1 MLRLNKTFALR
12 LVALL
17 AGCLIAAFHAQGTLA
32 QDYPNR
38 RVTLVQPY
46 PPGGGGD
53 AAARLLAQELSE
65 IWKQPAIVEPRPG
78 AGTTISAAYVAG
90 QPPDG
95 YTLLMSTTQLAS
107 AGALFKELKYDF
119 ARDFAPVS
127 VFGESPFI
135 LVTRP
140 GLKTG
145 SLQELMAV
153 AKARSL
159 NYGSSGIAGIPHL
172 AGAWWNKAH
181 RLSGVHIPF
190 QGTAPAFTAL
200 LGDQIDYLFGDVS
213 VVPHVQSGKV
223 KALAVT
229 GARRMAVLPEVPAMS
244 ESILDFALTIWIA
257 LEAPAGTPRD
267 VVEKINAAVRRATS
281 APRLMQAYATAGR
294 EPRWMPASDFAA
306 FKLAEIRKYS
316 SLIAD
321 IGVKPE

>member
-1 MLRLNKTFALR
+1 MLRLNTNFKMHLGLTA
-12 LVALL
+12 ALL
-17 AGCLIAAFHAQGTLA
+17 IGVCITQVARAQE
-32 QDYPNR
+32 YPSR
-38 RVTLVQPY
+38 RVTIVQPY

-53 AAARLLAQELSE
+53 SAARLLAQELSD
-65 IWKQPAIVEPRPG
+65 IWRQPVIVEPRPG
-78 AGTTISAAYVAG
+78 AGTTISAAYVTGTPA
-90 QPPDG
+90 DG

-107 AGALFKELKYDF
+107 AGSLFKELKYDF
-119 ARDFAPVS
+119 ARDFVPIS

-145 SLQELMAV
+145 SLQELVAA

-181 RLSGVHIPF
+181 GLGGVHIPF

-213 VVPHVQSGKV
+213 VVPHVQAGKV

-229 GARRMAVLPEVPAMS
+229 GAKRMAVLPDVPAMS
-244 ESILDFALTIWIA
+244 ESIPDFALTIWIA

-294 EPRWMPASDFAA
+294 EPRWTSTSEFAA

-316 SLIAD
+316 ALISD